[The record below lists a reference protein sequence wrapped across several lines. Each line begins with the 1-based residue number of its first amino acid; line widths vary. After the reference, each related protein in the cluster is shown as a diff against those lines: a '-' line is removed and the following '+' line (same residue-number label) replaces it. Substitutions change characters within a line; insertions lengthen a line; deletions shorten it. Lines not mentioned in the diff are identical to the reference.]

1 MVTLDNA
8 ITARLKHGGKHYEV
22 LVDPEL
28 ALSLRKGDDVDI
40 PAMLA
45 VEDVFENA
53 SRGDHPAEEAV
64 ERTFGTT
71 EIYAVAKH
79 IVEHGELHLTKDQR
93 KQILDDKRR
102 QVVGIIAAG
111 AFNPQTK
118 APHPPARIEK
128 AMDEAGI
135 HLDPMK
141 SVDELVSTTMDAIR
155 PIIPIRFDTVEVA
168 VKIPADYAA
177 KAYGAVAGFGEVRK
191 EEWQHDGSWIG
202 VIKIPAGMQLDFYG
216 IVNRVS
222 KGNAE
227 TKLLK

>member
-28 ALSLRKGDDVDI
+28 ALSLRKGCDVDI

-53 SRGDHPAEEAV
+53 SRGDHPAEEDV

-71 EIYAVAKH
+71 EIYAVAEH
-79 IVEHGELHLTKDQR
+79 IVVHGELHLTKDQR
-93 KQILDDKRR
+93 KQILEDKRR
-102 QVVGIIAAG
+102 QVVGVIAAG

-135 HLDPMK
+135 HLDVMK

-177 KAYGAVAGFGEVRK
+177 KAYGEVAGFGEVQK

>member
-28 ALSLRKGDDVDI
+28 ALSLRKGCDVDI

-53 SRGDHPAEEAV
+53 SRGDHPAEEDV

-71 EIYAVAKH
+71 EIYAVAEH
-79 IVEHGELHLTKDQR
+79 IVVHGELHLTKDQR

-135 HLDPMK
+135 HLDVMK
-141 SVDELVSTTMDAIR
+141 SVDELVNITMDAIR

-177 KAYGAVAGFGEVRK
+177 KAYGEVAGFGEVQK

>member
-28 ALSLRKGDDVDI
+28 ALSLRKGCDVDI

-53 SRGDHPAEEAV
+53 SRGDHPAEEDV

-71 EIYAVAKH
+71 EIYAVAEH
-79 IVEHGELHLTKDQR
+79 IVVHGELHLTKDQR

-102 QVVGIIAAG
+102 QVVGVIAAG

-135 HLDPMK
+135 HLDVMK
-141 SVDELVSTTMDAIR
+141 SVDELVSITMDAIR

-177 KAYGAVAGFGEVRK
+177 KAYGEVAGFGEVQK

>member
-8 ITARLKHGGKHYEV
+8 IAARLKHGGKHYEV

-53 SRGDHPAEEAV
+53 SRGDHPAEEDV

-71 EIYAVAKH
+71 EIYAVAEH
-79 IVEHGELHLTKDQR
+79 IVTHGELHLTKDQR

-141 SVDELVSTTMDAIR
+141 SVDELVNITMDAIR

-177 KAYGAVAGFGEVRK
+177 KAYGEVAGFGEVQK

>member
-53 SRGDHPAEEAV
+53 SRGDHPSEEDV

-71 EIYAVAKH
+71 EIYAVAEH
-79 IVEHGELHLTKDQR
+79 IVVHGELHLTKDQR

-102 QVVGIIAAG
+102 QVVGAIAAG

-128 AMDEAGI
+128 AMEEAGI

-141 SVDELVSTTMDAIR
+141 SVDELVSITMDAIR

-177 KAYGAVAGFGEVRK
+177 KAYGEVAGFGEVQK

>member
-1 MVTLDNA
+1 
-8 ITARLKHGGKHYEV
+8 
-22 LVDPEL
+22 
-28 ALSLRKGDDVDI
+28 
-40 PAMLA
+40 
-45 VEDVFENA
+45 
-53 SRGDHPAEEAV
+53 
-64 ERTFGTT
+64 
-71 EIYAVAKH
+71 
-79 IVEHGELHLTKDQR
+79 
-93 KQILDDKRR
+93 
-102 QVVGIIAAG
+102 
-111 AFNPQTK
+111 
-118 APHPPARIEK
+118 
-128 AMDEAGI
+128 MDEAGI